1 MVGRDY
7 GSARYTSADLD
18 SQIRLADDGLCF
30 LYDEGAL
37 EASLQLDPGT
47 MQAIAKMVMQGAELQ
62 PTLLGSLAVRA
73 AGHPIDL

>member
-30 LYDEGAL
+30 LNDEGAL
-37 EASLQLDPGT
+37 EASLQLDPGCRSESERRGESRL
-47 MQAIAKMVMQGAELQ
+47 IGERIE
-62 PTLLGSLAVRA
+62 G
-73 AGHPIDL
+73 